1 MENMVMLYLL
11 ANAGSTMEVKYWI
24 WAPTRVNYFSA
35 LFPLPSSTEHFHLH
49 CPLPLYMT
57 AHFHQQ
63 MSSIDLI

>member
-11 ANAGSTMEVKYWI
+11 ANAGSTMVVKYWI
-24 WAPTRVNYFSA
+24 WVPTRVNYFSA
-35 LFPLPSSTEHFHLH
+35 SFPLPSSTEHF
-49 CPLPLYMT
+49 PLPLYMT